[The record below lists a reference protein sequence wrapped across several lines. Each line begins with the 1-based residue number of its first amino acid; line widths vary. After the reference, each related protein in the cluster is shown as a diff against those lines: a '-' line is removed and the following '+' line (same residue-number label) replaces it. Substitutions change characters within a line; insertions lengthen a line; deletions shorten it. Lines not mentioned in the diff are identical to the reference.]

1 MKWVRTE
8 QGNDKTYTKLNTQVK
23 QYIVYFWKQKKRK
36 SGKKNK
42 IESKILC
49 SSEAWRVQSK
59 SRQIFEFFIHF
70 CYCFFF
76 GNHSE
81 ISVFIFSAKRNE
93 TKRIESKLRS
103 PFARVY
109 LIHTHT
115 HSRTEPFDYHFSIK
129 LFRFIDSR
137 ARRKR
142 RNHFIR
148 RCEELTVRFC
158 AILNVKSMCWC
169 VLEIFSFC
177 VYKTNGTERNE

>member
-1 MKWVRTE
+1 MEGAVKITTNIWVF
-8 QGNDKTYTKLNTQVK
+8 YL
-23 QYIVYFWKQKKRK
+23 F
-36 SGKKNK
+36 
-42 IESKILC
+42 LLL
-49 SSEAWRVQSK
+49 
-59 SRQIFEFFIHF
+59 
-70 CYCFFF
+70 FFF

-158 AILNVKSMCWC
+158 AILNFKSMCWC

-177 VYKTNGTERNE
+177 VYKTNGTERNGTKRINKAARHTLTGASLCVYVCESGKQQF